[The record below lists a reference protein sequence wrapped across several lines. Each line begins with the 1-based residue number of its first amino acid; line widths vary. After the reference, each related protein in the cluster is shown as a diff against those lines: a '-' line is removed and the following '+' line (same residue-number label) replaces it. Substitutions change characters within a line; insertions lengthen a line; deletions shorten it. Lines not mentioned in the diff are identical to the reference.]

1 MKYQILIMKAGLG
14 GIPQGWSRNMVGTE
28 RHYRLGNYLISFNSL
43 VHKTVFS
50 LIEEDSGVLYRW
62 SKSWEGDI
70 IGRYNGKEVTYQDFR
85 DGFNVEI
92 RKRKTKLGQLL

>member
-1 MKYQILIMKAGLG
+1 MKYQVLRRSGLDN
-14 GIPQGWSRNMVGTE
+14 IPQGWSRTMVGTE

-43 VHKTVFS
+43 VQKTVFS
-50 LIEEDSGVLYRW
+50 LIEKDNRVLYRW

>member
-1 MKYQILIMKAGLG
+1 MKYQVLRRSGLDS
-14 GIPQGWSRNMVGTE
+14 IPQGWSRNMVGTE

-43 VHKTVFS
+43 VQKTVFS
-50 LIEEDSGVLYRW
+50 LIEKDNRVLYRW